1 MNSRLMSEFSPKKEN
16 FILKIAI
23 LIYLLVG
30 IIGCWKIGAYADAYA
45 DVTLAKYNFGK
56 LLGIAG
62 FTEGYQPSF
71 DTYVASYGYSI
82 ALFIFGPSWIVAKLL
97 NPTIGI
103 QSEIPMFIRNLLS
116 FVIGLIGVFAAYK
129 WGKIVLNP
137 KLQFLP
143 LLLPLFVP
151 TLFGNFFMNSKDVPL
166 FTGFCAL
173 IYIFALLLDNPSS
186 GKIRAREIVL
196 WVFIAVVFTI
206 GVRPISAAW
215 MAPLLGILLYLIYRQ
230 NRMHL
235 KSLLI
240 GIFVSGIYIVIS
252 NYFLITNPIFWL
264 SNNFRTGQNFP
275 WTGAVLSWG
284 EMYTAPNIP
293 GRYLLEMLSA
303 QLSLL
308 TVISIPLFIFGKN
321 KRILASMRESPV
333 SVKIACLLFTVILLQ
348 SIILKPVIYDNGRQ
362 LLFIWGMVF
371 MISVWLYSEV
381 LDSILKSKAFI
392 ALITIFST
400 ITLVDQVG
408 VFPYNYTYRNEI
420 ARTLPQGSF
429 ETDYWGISAK
439 EMTEWV
445 INDSKK
451 DGNPSASFAYIF
463 PQSYIPYL
471 TKSSLTSVSTS
482 DLTAKYYSQIWRPGL
497 LPDFS
502 AQCPVVYSVE
512 RAFFL
517 GKNEVLGYVRK
528 C

>member
-1 MNSRLMSEFSPKKEN
+1 MNARLISDFFLRKEN
-16 FILKIAI
+16 FTLKIAI

-45 DVTLAKYNFGK
+45 DATLAKYNFGK
-56 LLGIAG
+56 LLGIAV

-97 NPTIGI
+97 DPTIGI
-103 QSEIPMFIRNLLS
+103 QNEVPMYIRNVLS
-116 FVIGLIGVFAAYK
+116 YVIGAIGVLAVYK
-129 WGKIVLNP
+129 WGKIVLNA
-137 KLQFLP
+137 KLRFLP

-173 IYIFALLLDNPSS
+173 IYIFALFLDNSS
-186 GKIRAREIVL
+186 SSKIQVREILV
-196 WVFIAVVFTI
+196 WVFIALVCTV

-215 MAPLLGILLYLIYRQ
+215 MTPLLGILLYLVYRRNRIYLR
-230 NRMHL
+230 N
-235 KSLLI
+235 LLL

-252 NYFLITNPIFWL
+252 NYYLMTNPTFWI

-284 EMYTAPNIP
+284 EMYTSPNIP
-293 GRYLLEMLSA
+293 GRYLLEMLGA
-303 QLSLL
+303 QLPLL
-308 TVISIPLFIFGKN
+308 TLISIPLFIFGKN
-321 KRILASMRESPV
+321 KRILDSIIKSPV
-333 SVKIACLLFTVILLQ
+333 SIKIACSLFILILLQ

-362 LLFIWGMVF
+362 LLFLWGMVF
-371 MISVWLYSEV
+371 MISLWLYSEV
-381 LDSILKSKAFI
+381 SGNILKSKTLI
-392 ALITIFST
+392 ALVTIFST

-408 VFPYNYTYRNEI
+408 VFPYNYIYRNEI

-471 TKSSLTSVSTS
+471 TNSSLTSVSTS

-502 AQCPVVYSVE
+502 AQCSVVYSVE

-517 GKNEVLGYVRK
+517 GKSEVLGYVRK